1 MLDLN
6 LGRQITEIII
16 TLMIIVIIKKLQ
28 LTYSRNIGRGSEWF
42 STASLH

>member
-28 LTYSRNIGRGSEWF
+28 LTYSRNIGRDSEWF